1 MKTALLYINVFFLVY
16 FVLVNGFYLFL
27 VGLAGRTIRRY
38 VQVKDV
44 TDYNTVFETTFYKP
58 VTIIVPAHNEQ
69 TTIEHTVSSVLAV
82 RYPELEVV
90 VVNDGSTDD
99 TMEVLKRT
107 FHLIPTSR
115 PVRSDIPCQPIRAVY
130 DSLTHPGLRV
140 VDKEPGGKAD
150 ALNAGINASSYPL
163 VCNIDADSLIDVQS
177 MVQITRPFLEDHRV
191 VAVGG
196 VVIPANDCVIEKGEV
211 KQIRLA
217 RRRLARFQIVEYI
230 RAFLFG
236 RLGWSRLDALMII
249 SGAFA
254 IFRRTALI
262 EVGGYRTDTVG
273 EDMEL
278 VLRMHR
284 FYCDKKKPYR
294 ILFLPDPICWT
305 QVPEDLR
312 SLARQRRR
320 WQQGLAQSLLLNRQ
334 LFLNP
339 RYGRVG
345 LVGYPF
351 FMFFELLSP
360 LVELLGYVAVAIAVV
375 SRAIDWPLALSFL
388 ASAMLLGSILSA
400 SSLLLEHLSFRKY
413 PALRDTLTLFAYG
426 VAENLGYRQLHSFW
440 RSLGLIDFLRGAQGW
455 GKAARRA
462 F

>member
-1 MKTALLYINVFFLVY
+1 MKTALLYVNIFFLAY
-16 FVLVNGFYLFL
+16 FILVNGFYLFL
-27 VGLAGRTIRRY
+27 VALAGQGIRRY
-38 VQVKDV
+38 TRVKQV
-44 TDYNTVFETTFYKP
+44 TDYEGVFETTFYKP
-58 VTIIVPAHNEQ
+58 VSIIVPAHNE
-69 TTIEHTVSSVLAV
+69 EHTIANTVASVLAV

-90 VVNDGSTDD
+90 VVNDGSSDG
-99 TMEVLKRT
+99 TMEVLKQT
-107 FHLIPTSR
+107 FQLVPSER
-115 PVRSDIPCQPIRAVY
+115 PVRAEIPCQPIIAVY

-140 VDKEPGGKAD
+140 VDKQPGGKAD

-163 VCNIDADSLIDVQS
+163 VCNIDADSIIDVQS

-196 VVIPANDCVIEKGEV
+196 VVMPANDCVIENGEV
-211 KQIRLA
+211 KEVRVA
-217 RRRLARFQIVEYI
+217 RRPLARFQIVEYV

-254 IFRRTALI
+254 IFRRSAVV

-284 FYCDKKKPYR
+284 FYSDAKKPYR
-294 ILFLPDPICWT
+294 IVFLPDPICWT

-320 WQQGLAQSLLLNRQ
+320 WQRGLVQSLLANHQ
-334 LFLNP
+334 LFFNP
-339 RYGRVG
+339 RYGKVG
-345 LVGYPF
+345 LLGYPF
-351 FMFFELLSP
+351 FVFFELLSP
-360 LVELLGYVAVAIAVV
+360 VVELIGYVAVAV
-375 SRAIDWPLALSFL
+375 AIGLHALNWPLALAFL
-388 ASAMLLGSILSA
+388 VCAMLLGSILSA

-413 PALRDTLTLFAYG
+413 PSLRDTLTLFAYG
-426 VAENLGYRQLHSFW
+426 IAENLGYRQLHSLW
-440 RSLGLIDFLRGAQGW
+440 RCLGLLDFVRGTQGW
-455 GKAARRA
+455 GQPARRA